1 MKKRVFVIV
10 GGVVGIALVGI
21 GALAIGMAL
30 RAPTA
35 SAATSCTAT
44 GFSRDGK
51 NLTAA
56 LINPSGTVSGDVD
69 ATGCDIGVFYGA
81 GATGTVNGADIHNA
95 TYFGVVNDGG
105 AVTVKNSSI
114 HEIGDS
120 PFSGDQHGVAV
131 YWVYGSAATGSIE
144 NNKIWDYQKG
154 GIVVNG
160 VGSSADV
167 SGNTVTGF
175 GPVDFIAQ
183 NGIQIGYGAT
193 ATVMRNTVTGNSYTG
208 TSTVSGGIIVVGG
221 PCYGDGEAYT
231 TGTQIVG
238 NTVVNNDVGIWLTNI
253 QADCLSAP
261 TTATN
266 VKVVNNT
273 ISNDAVNNNYGGFG
287 YQAGVADQ
295 GYNDKI
301 IHNTISGAGYNPATS
316 ATAYLVAIDAASSFT
331 NKVKVHANVVS

>member
-1 MKKRVFVIV
+1 MKKRISMI
-10 GGVVGIALVGI
+10 VVGAVVSIALVGLTLATVLSLHAPK
-21 GALAIGMAL
+21 ALASVNCT
-30 RAPTA
+30 PTN
-35 SAATSCTAT
+35 
-44 GFSRDGK
+44 FYRDGI

-56 LINPSGTVSGDVD
+56 LINPASTVSGDVD
-69 ATGCDIGVFYGA
+69 ATGCNIGVYYGA
-81 GATGTVNGADIHNA
+81 GVTGTVDGATIHNA
-95 TYFGVVNDGG
+95 TYYGVVNNGG
-105 AVTVKNSSI
+105 AVNVRNSSI
-114 HEIGDS
+114 HEIGES
-120 PFSGDQHGVAV
+120 PFNGDQHGVAV
-131 YWVYGSAATGSIE
+131 YWVYGSAATGSIT
-144 NNKIWDYQKG
+144 NNMIRDYQKG

-160 VGSSADV
+160 VGSSADI
-167 SGNTVTGF
+167 SGNTVQGF
-175 GPVDFIAQ
+175 GPINFIAQ

-193 ATVMRNTVTGNSYTG
+193 ATVMRNTVSGNSYTG

-221 PCYGDGEAYT
+221 PCYGAAYT

-253 QADCLSAP
+253 DADCVSAP

-266 VKVVNNT
+266 IKVVNNT

-316 ATAYLVAIDAASSFT
+316 ATAYLVAIDASSSFT
-331 NKVKVHANVVS
+331 NKAKVHANVIS

>member
-1 MKKRVFVIV
+1 VKKRVFV
-10 GGVVGIALVGI
+10 VVGAVMGIAVVGLA
-21 GALAIGMAL
+21 ALGMGMATH
-30 RAPTA
+30 APSA

-44 GFSRDGK
+44 GYVRDAK

-69 ATGCDIGVFYGA
+69 ATGCDIGVFYGV

-95 TYFGVVNDGG
+95 KYFGVVNDGG
-105 AVTVKNSSI
+105 AVTVESSRI
-114 HEIGDS
+114 HEIGES
-120 PFSGDQHGVAV
+120 PFNGAQHGVAV
-131 YWVYGSAATGSIE
+131 YWVYGSAATGQIV
-144 NNKIWDYQKG
+144 NNTIWDYQKG

-160 VGSSADV
+160 AGSSAEV

-175 GPVDFIAQ
+175 GPIGFIAQ

-193 ATVMRNTVTGNSYTG
+193 ANVMRNAVSGNSYTG

-221 PCYGDGEAYT
+221 PCYGDVYT
-231 TGTQIVG
+231 TNTQIVG
-238 NTVVNNDVGIWLTNI
+238 NTVTNNDVGIWLTNI
-253 QADCLSAP
+253 AADCVSAP

-266 VKVVNNT
+266 IKVANNT
-273 ISNDAVNNNYGGFG
+273 ISNDGLHNHYLGVG

-301 IHNTISGAGYNPATS
+301 VHNAISGAGYDPATS
-316 ATAYLVAIDAASSFT
+316 ASAYLVAIDAGSSFT
-331 NKVKVHANVVS
+331 NKVKVHANVVN